1 LENSPLSGND
11 ATTTDASDAVGR
23 YTRGLL
29 LRSQGCFDQA
39 AGQLQELVG
48 QDDTLGLLARYHYAL
63 AHRSLAGEALSR
75 GDFPAAQRH
84 LQTAM
89 DAVGAQA
96 GLGGLLAGLYARCGR
111 PAECLREMEK
121 AHSASAG
128 KDSPEFHRK
137 LAQAQWQAGR
147 RQEAYMTLAQALRRF
162 GGLGSLHLQWG
173 LFLAAEEKYAEARQR
188 LALAAQTECDN
199 ADAYRYLA
207 LSAAALGDA
216 PAAAR
221 NFQRALDL
229 CPDDLMLAYQ
239 LSLAARAAE
248 AAGTKVVVRLPAPSA
263 GAATGD
269 LHELARRIADEP
281 DLIEALCSLPSSD
294 LDNDLFSM
302 LAGAVELAIE
312 AHPRHADLHL
322 AASRVYLRL
331 GQQSAAQLRAQ
342 KALEINPGHI
352 RARLHMAELCGL
364 AGRADAAAGH
374 YRRAIGDGAD
384 WPDVHLR
391 AGEAL
396 IGLGRVEEARRHL
409 RRALELNA
417 GYSPAAEAL
426 EALEA
431 LAA

>member
-1 LENSPLSGND
+1 MSGND

-23 YTRGLL
+23 YTRGLM

-39 AGQLQELVG
+39 ARQLQELIG

-63 AHRSLAGEALSR
+63 CHRSLAEKALSA

-89 DAVGAQA
+89 DAVGARA
-96 GLGGLLAGLYARCGR
+96 GLGGLLAGLYAQGRR
-111 PAECLREMEK
+111 PADCLREMEK
-121 AHSASAG
+121 APVASAG
-128 KDSPEFHRK
+128 KDSPDYCRK

-147 RQEAYMTLAQALRRF
+147 RQEAYVTLAQALRRF
-162 GGLGSLHLQWG
+162 GGAGSLHLQWG
-173 LFLAAEEKYAEARQR
+173 LFLAAEEKYAEAREH
-188 LALAAQTECDN
+188 LALAAQIECDS

-221 NFQRALDL
+221 GFQRALDL

-248 AAGTKVVVRLPAPSA
+248 AAGERIVVRLPAPSA
-263 GAATGD
+263 SSARGGP
-269 LHELARRIADEP
+269 HELARRIADEP
-281 DLIEALCSLPSSD
+281 DLIDALCSLPSSG
-294 LDNDLFSM
+294 LDDELFSM
-302 LAGAVELAIE
+302 LAGAIELAIE
-312 AHPRHADLHL
+312 AHPAHADLHL

-331 GQQSAAQLRAQ
+331 GQQEAAELRAH
-342 KALEINPGHI
+342 KALEINPAHI
-352 RARLHMAELCGL
+352 RARLHLAELCTRT
-364 AGRADAAAGH
+364 GRADAAAGH
-374 YRRAIGDGAD
+374 YQRAVSDGAD

-396 IGLGRVEEARRHL
+396 VNCRRVEDARRHL
-409 RRALELNA
+409 LRALELNA
-417 GYSPAAEAL
+417 GYGPAAEAL
-426 EALEA
+426 EAL
-431 LAA
+431 AA

>member
-1 LENSPLSGND
+1 MSGND
-11 ATTTDASDAVGR
+11 ATTTDAVGR

-39 AGQLQELVG
+39 AAQLQELIG

-63 AHRSLAGEALSR
+63 CHRSLAGAALSA

-89 DAVGAQA
+89 DAVGARA
-96 GLGGLLAGLYARCGR
+96 ALGGLLAGLYAQGR
-111 PAECLREMEK
+111 KPADCLRELEK
-121 AHSASAG
+121 APVASAG
-128 KDSPEFHRK
+128 KDSPEYCRK

-147 RQEAYMTLAQALRRF
+147 REEAYMTLSQAMRRF
-162 GGLGSLHLQWG
+162 GGVGCLHLQWG
-173 LFLAAEEKYAEARQR
+173 LFMAEEEKYAPAREH
-188 LALAAQTECDN
+188 LALAAQAECDS

-207 LSAAALGDA
+207 LADAALGDA
-216 PAAAR
+216 KAAVQS
-221 NFQRALDL
+221 FQRALDL

-248 AAGTKVVVRLPAPSA
+248 ADGGRIVVRLPAPTA
-263 GAATGD
+263 QAARGD

-281 DLIEALCSLPSSD
+281 DLVDALCSLPKND
-294 LDNDLFSM
+294 LDDELFSM
-302 LAGAVELAIE
+302 FAGAVELAIE
-312 AHPRHADLHL
+312 GHPSYADLHL

-331 GQQSAAQLRAQ
+331 GQQTAAWLRAD
-342 KALEINPGHI
+342 KALEINPAYV
-352 RARLHMAELCGL
+352 RARLHMAELCTV
-364 AGRADAAAGH
+364 AGRSDAAAGH
-374 YRRAIGDGAD
+374 YQRAVGDGAD

-396 IGLGRVEEARRHL
+396 IACGRLEQARRHL

-417 GYSPAAEAL
+417 GYGPAAEAL
-426 EALEA
+426 RA

>member
-1 LENSPLSGND
+1 MSGND
-11 ATTTDASDAVGR
+11 VTTTDASDAVGR

-39 AGQLQELVG
+39 AQQLQELIG

-63 AHRSLAGEALSR
+63 AHRSLAGQALSS

-89 DAVGAQA
+89 NAVGARA
-96 GLGGLLAGLYARCGR
+96 GVGSLLAGLYARGHK

-121 AHSASAG
+121 APAALAG
-128 KDSPEFHRK
+128 KDSPDFHRK

-147 RQEAYMTLAQALRRF
+147 RQEAYMTLTQALRRF
-162 GGLGSLHLQWG
+162 GDVGSLHLQWG

-188 LALAAQTECDN
+188 LALAAQAECDS

-207 LSAAALGDA
+207 LAAAALGDA
-216 PAAAR
+216 PAAAQS
-221 NFQRALDL
+221 FQRALDL

-239 LSLAARAAE
+239 LSLAARAAA
-248 AAGTKVVVRLPAPSA
+248 AAGIKIIVRLPAPSA
-263 GAATGD
+263 GGTKGD

-281 DLIEALCSLPSSD
+281 DLIEALCSLPKNE

-312 AHPRHADLHL
+312 AHPRYADLHL

-331 GQQSAAQLRAQ
+331 GQQEAAQLRAHES
-342 KALEINPGHI
+342 LEINPAYI
-352 RARLHMAELCGL
+352 RARLHVAELCTL
-364 AGRADAAAGH
+364 AGRAEAAAGH
-374 YRRAIGDGAD
+374 YQRAVSDGAD

-396 IGLGRVEEARRHL
+396 IGCGRVEEARRHL
-409 RRALELNA
+409 CRALELNA
-417 GYSPAAEAL
+417 GYSPAADAL
-426 EALEA
+426 KA

>member
-1 LENSPLSGND
+1 MSGND
-11 ATTTDASDAVGR
+11 VTTTDASDAVGR

-39 AGQLQELVG
+39 AQQLQELIG
-48 QDDTLGLLARYHYAL
+48 QDDTIGLLARYHFAL
-63 AHRSLAGEALSR
+63 AHRSLAGQALSR

-89 DAVGAQA
+89 NAVGARA
-96 GLGGLLAGLYARCGR
+96 GVGSLLAGLYARGHK

-121 AHSASAG
+121 APVASAG
-128 KDSPEFHRK
+128 KDSPDFHRK

-147 RQEAYMTLAQALRRF
+147 RQEAYMTLTQALRRF
-162 GGLGSLHLQWG
+162 GDVGSLHLQWG

-188 LALAAQTECDN
+188 LALAAQAECDS

-207 LSAAALGDA
+207 LAAAALGDA
-216 PAAAR
+216 PAAAQS
-221 NFQRALDL
+221 FQRALDL

-239 LSLAARAAE
+239 LSLAARAAG
-248 AAGTKVVVRLPAPSA
+248 ADGVKIIVRLPVPSA
-263 GAATGD
+263 SGTQGN

-281 DLIEALCSLPSSD
+281 DLIEALCSLPKND
-294 LDNDLFSM
+294 LDNELFSM

-322 AASRVYLRL
+322 AASRVYCRL
-331 GQQSAAQLRAQ
+331 GQQEAAQLRVHES
-342 KALEINPGHI
+342 LEINPAYI
-352 RARLHMAELCGL
+352 RARLHVAELCTL
-364 AGRADAAAGH
+364 AGRAEAAAGH
-374 YRRAIGDGAD
+374 YQRAVSDGAD

-396 IGLGRVEEARRHL
+396 IGCGRVEEARRHL
-409 RRALELNA
+409 CRALELNA
-417 GYSPAAEAL
+417 GYSPAADAL
-426 EALEA
+426 KA